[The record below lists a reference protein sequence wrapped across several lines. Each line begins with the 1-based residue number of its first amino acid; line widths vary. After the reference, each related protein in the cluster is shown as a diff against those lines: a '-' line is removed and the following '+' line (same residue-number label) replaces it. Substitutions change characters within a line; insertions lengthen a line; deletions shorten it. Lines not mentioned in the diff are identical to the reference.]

1 MEIRYGD
8 IRNSTVSDNATVSVT
23 PRFIR
28 DCPFTT
34 GHDLTGMST
43 SPFAV
48 RSTVVESPRYVT
60 TRTGMMCASVI
71 VYHFGYSK
79 FYFNVVEGVRF
90 HGVLNPIYLV
100 LPVIPTIYYFF
111 DN

>member
-28 DCPFTT
+28 DCPFIT

-48 RSTVVESPRYVT
+48 RSTVVESPRYFYNAYGDDVFD
-60 TRTGMMCASVI
+60 RKFMPFWL
-71 VYHFGYSK
+71 FGT
-79 FYFNVVEGVRF
+79 
-90 HGVLNPIYLV
+90 LV
-100 LPVIPTIYYFF
+100 LRG
-111 DN
+111 